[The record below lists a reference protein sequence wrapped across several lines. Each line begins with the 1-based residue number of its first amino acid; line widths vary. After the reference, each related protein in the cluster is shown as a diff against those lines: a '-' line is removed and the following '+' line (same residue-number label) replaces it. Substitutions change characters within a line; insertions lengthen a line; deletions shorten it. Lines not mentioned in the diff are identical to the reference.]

1 MNLEIAIIGGLIG
14 TFASIVVLQ
23 VWEVARPSESHMG
36 IVSLI
41 GSAFTRKSFGQQ
53 LIGRSVLLVIGIFY
67 GIFTSAVIY
76 AFEVETT
83 AWIYGAFVSVFLWVL
98 TGISLTYF
106 RLLHPRIR
114 SEEIK
119 APGPF
124 ALGYSRQYA
133 AVLLIAH
140 LIFGFVCGAVYGNIA

>member
-14 TFASIVVLQ
+14 TFAAILVLQ
-23 VWEVARPSESHMG
+23 VWEVARPSQIHVG

-41 GSAFTRKSFGQQ
+41 GSAFTRKTFGQQ
-53 LIGRSVLLVIGIFY
+53 LIGRFVLLVIGVLY
-67 GIFTSAVIY
+67 GIFASAVIY
-76 AFEVETT
+76 AFEVEAT
-83 AWIYGAFVSVFLWVL
+83 AWLYGAFVSVFLWVL

-114 SEEIK
+114 NEEIK

>member
-1 MNLEIAIIGGLIG
+1 LNLEIAIIGGLIG
-14 TFASIVVLQ
+14 TFAAILVLQ
-23 VWEVARPSESHMG
+23 VWEVARPSQIHVG

-41 GSAFTRKSFGQQ
+41 GSAFMRKTFGQQ
-53 LIGRSVLLVIGIFY
+53 LIGRFVLLVIGVLY

-76 AFEVETT
+76 AFEVEAT
-83 AWIYGAFVSVFLWVL
+83 AWLYGAFVSVFLWVL

-114 SEEIK
+114 SEEMK